1 MTPLCRAICRVEH
14 YTINIGANRDQ
25 LTLEEFC
32 PGKVKLQMR
41 NAAPDTIAEIR
52 QRTDRGFARLRKR
65 PDLLLNFFHLAGL
78 KLKQLWSWATP

>member
-14 YTINIGANRDQ
+14 CIINIGANRYA
-25 LTLEEFC
+25 LTPEEFRHS
-32 PGKVKLQMR
+32 KVKLQMR

-65 PDLLLNFFHLAGL
+65 PDQSLTFFHQAGL
-78 KLKQLWSWATP
+78 RLKRLWE